1 MAASEASTTN
11 RTGRH
16 DYTSA
21 IYGSVLAAS
30 VVLGAGTTRSP
41 WVLGLILVI
50 SNAIFWVAHVY
61 AEIVASVQG
70 GWGFAAIGRG
80 LRHEWPL
87 VFAAVPPAVAAVVA
101 GWLFHA
107 RELTAAWAALI
118 TALVELQVWGLA
130 AARAVP
136 LHGAALVRTIVLNL
150 AIGFVVVA
158 LKLSL
163 PH

>member
-1 MAASEASTTN
+1 LAASQASTPATPH
-11 RTGRH
+11 RR

-30 VVLGAGTTRSP
+30 VILGAGAGRSP
-41 WVLGLILVI
+41 WVLALILLV

-61 AEIVASVQG
+61 AEIAASVQG

-87 VFAAVPPAVAAVVA
+87 AFAAVPPAVAAVAA
-101 GWLFHA
+101 GVLFHA
-107 RELTAAWAALI
+107 RESVATWAALI

-136 LHGAALVRTIVLNL
+136 LRGVALIRTIVLNL
-150 AIGFVVVA
+150 ALGFVVVA

>member
-1 MAASEASTTN
+1 MATSEASTTSVH
-11 RTGRH
+11 GRR

-30 VVLGAGTTRSP
+30 VVLGAGTTRPP
-41 WVLGLILVI
+41 WVLALILLI

-61 AEIVASVQG
+61 AETVASVQG
-70 GWGFAAIGRG
+70 GWGVAAIGQG

-87 VFAAVPPAVAAVVA
+87 VFAAVPPAAAAIVA
-101 GWLFHA
+101 GWLFDA
-107 RELTAAWAALI
+107 GELAAAWAALI
-118 TALVELQVWGLA
+118 TALVELQVWGLI
-130 AARAVP
+130 AARTVH
-136 LHGAALVRTIVLNL
+136 LHGRGLVRTVVLNL
-150 AIGFVVVA
+150 AIGLVVVA